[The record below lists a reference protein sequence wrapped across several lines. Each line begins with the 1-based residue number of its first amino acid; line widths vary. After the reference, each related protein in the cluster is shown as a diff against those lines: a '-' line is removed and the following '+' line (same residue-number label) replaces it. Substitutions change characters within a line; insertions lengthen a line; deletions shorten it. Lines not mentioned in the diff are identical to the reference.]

1 MKKRVGRKPFGY
13 YSDEAAVVEMIR
25 CKRRVRKA
33 SSGKLTSPYRIA
45 IELNE
50 QGFKT
55 QKGKKFATQTVIDIL
70 VRIESVSAARPKK
83 VYAKKNHLEG
93 EDYRSADQ
101 VRSDRAKLESFPK
114 LLGIYDILVGT
125 GMRAGELCALRAKD
139 IDVGKGLISIRHGKN
154 TRNKVVGKRR
164 VIIAMAPA
172 VDLLGKLIVGRGKLA
187 PVLVNRFG
195 GGLSYDGL
203 LYRVKKIAK
212 IIGVP
217 SFHPHT
223 LRHTFAV
230 VLYNARKDLLF
241 VAQQLGHSNLKTTE
255 IYAKCIN
262 DSKLQQM
269 ADSTNTLFGKKAV

>member
-13 YSDEAAVVEMIR
+13 YSDEDAIVEMIR

-33 SSGKLTSPYRIA
+33 ADGKLTSPYRIA

-50 QGFKT
+50 QGFRT
-55 QKGKKFATQTVIDIL
+55 QKEKKFATQTVIDIL
-70 VRIESVSAARPKK
+70 KRIEGDQPKVRK
-83 VYAKKNHLEG
+83 RYAKKGQLEAD
-93 EDYRSADQ
+93 DYRTADQ
-101 VRSDRAKLESFPK
+101 VRSDRSKLKKVPG
-114 LLGIYDILVGT
+114 LLCIYDILVGT
-125 GMRAGELCALRAKD
+125 GMRAGELCALKAKD
-139 IDVGKGLISIRHGKN
+139 IDTAKGLISIRHGKN
-154 TRNKVVGKRR
+154 TRNKVIGKRR

-172 VDLLGKLIVGRGKLA
+172 VRLLAELITGRGKLA

-195 GGLSYDGL
+195 DALSYEGL

-217 SFHPHT
+217 AFHPHT

-230 VLYNARKDLLF
+230 VLYDARKDLLF

-255 IYAKCIN
+255 IYAKCLN

-269 ADSTNTLFGKKAV
+269 EDSTDTLFGKIAV